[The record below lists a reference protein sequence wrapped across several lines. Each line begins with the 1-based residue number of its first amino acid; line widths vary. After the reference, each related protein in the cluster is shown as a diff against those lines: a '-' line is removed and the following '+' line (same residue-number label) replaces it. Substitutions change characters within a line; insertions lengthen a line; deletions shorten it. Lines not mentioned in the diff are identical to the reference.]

1 MLVVKWTLEDKVTRT
16 KKMRSMPVVQHG
28 SVAST
33 SASSEDSTD
42 HLVRS
47 NLSGRREDL
56 GLWFLSPD
64 FLGCRLDLMLP
75 SLDLRSL
82 PWPTLRT
89 LTIDAVTR
97 TCWLTFQ
104 KLC

>member
-1 MLVVKWTLEDKVTRT
+1 MLVVNWTPEGKVTRT

-28 SVAST
+28 SIAST
-33 SASSEDSTD
+33 SANSEDSTD

-75 SLDLRSL
+75 PLNLRSL
-82 PWPTLRT
+82 LWRILRT
-89 LTIDAVTR
+89 LTTDAVTR
-97 TCWLTFQ
+97 TCW
-104 KLC
+104 